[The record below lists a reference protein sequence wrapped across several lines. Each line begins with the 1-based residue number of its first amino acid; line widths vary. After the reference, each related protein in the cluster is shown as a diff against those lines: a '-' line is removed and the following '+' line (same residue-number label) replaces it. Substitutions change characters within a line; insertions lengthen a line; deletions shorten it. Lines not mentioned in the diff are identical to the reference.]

1 MAAPPAAAAKKARPT
16 ASLGGADAFDE
27 AMAAHGGAEGVRS
40 ALEKASV
47 GVALSE
53 IRHFLAHDPRLP
65 TRTRK
70 AVQFLDGLRGQM
82 VVAGKEQSHPEFFA
96 CPFAATQVQSYTFR
110 EVRQRFGDQFK
121 EKFWPIFQ
129 AFNTLFP
136 VLAPEPDGDG
146 AVASLVGASGPGGK

>member
-1 MAAPPAAAAKKARPT
+1 MTRYYRIKIFRCKTNTAEKEQAIKDADARSDELTAAIEENAAKKAKNEVIIKK
-16 ASLGGADAFDE
+16 AKKDIAKL
-27 AMAAHGGAEGVRS
+27 RS

-110 EVRQRFGDQFK
+110 EVRQRFGDQ
-121 EKFWPIFQ
+121 WPYHH
-129 AFNTLFP
+129 
-136 VLAPEPDGDG
+136 
-146 AVASLVGASGPGGK
+146 SLG